1 MQAIADGWD
10 AVSIMH
16 SDERQL
22 PATDPPHSSRRLL
35 VIILALA
42 AALRFW
48 GLHFG
53 LPNIV
58 TRPDE
63 NTIIGAAARFTING
77 TIDPDFFN
85 YPTLYLYVIGALYA
99 SACTAAV
106 AVGRSPTVHAC
117 AAAWPT
123 DWTPLFVT
131 ARAVTAFAGVAG
143 VAAVVAIGRRLDR
156 LAGPIAGLLLA
167 SAFLH
172 VRDSHFAVTDVP
184 MTTMVLVSLVL
195 LLRAHERPSAARF
208 AVAGLFGGLAA
219 ATKYNGVLIAAAAFV
234 SQIVAWRDRSDLS
247 RLRQTRL
254 LLFAGAAVVGFAIGT
269 PYAVIA
275 PGRVWRDASSEAVH
289 LMAVHGGIQL
299 GVGWVYHATVTLPNG
314 VGWCLFVLGTA
325 GVVVALFRRTAA
337 AWIAFA
343 FPVIYYAV
351 AGRGYTVFTRYM
363 TPVVPFICLGA
374 GVLIA
379 AAARV
384 AAARR
389 RSIGWAVAGVL
400 VAACAIPTA
409 VKSVQFDRVIARTD
423 SRVLATNW
431 LSRRVAPGASI
442 LLVCSSYGKPQLWER
457 GAALPYHVTTWE
469 LNSAEIVA
477 GERPDVVVVEESGL
491 RYYSVVPAALG
502 EVLAGYTLQ
511 QVIVGSNPRRPLV
524 YDQQDAFYLPIDT
537 FNGVVRPGPT
547 FRIFVKEGVRLASTP

>member
-1 MQAIADGWD
+1 MDW
-10 AVSIMH
+10 
-16 SDERQL
+16 DERRV
-22 PATDPPHSSRRLL
+22 PATYSRHSNRLL
-35 VIILALA
+35 LLLILAVA
-42 AALRFW
+42 AALRVW

-85 YPTLYLYVIGALYA
+85 YPTLYLYVVGALYA
-99 SACTAAV
+99 AACTAAV
-106 AVGRSPTVHAC
+106 AVGRSATVHAC
-117 AAAWPT
+117 AAAWPI

-131 ARAVTAFAGVAG
+131 ARAVTAFAGVAS
-143 VAAVVAIGRRLDR
+143 VAAVVAIGRRFDR

-167 SAFLH
+167 CAFLH

-195 LLRAHERPSAARF
+195 LLRAHERPSPARF
-208 AVAGLFGGLAA
+208 AWAGLLGGLAA
-219 ATKYNGVLIAAAAFV
+219 ATKYNGVLIVAAALV
-234 SQIVAWRDRSDLS
+234 SQSVAWRDRSDVS
-247 RLRQTRL
+247 RVRQTRL
-254 LLFAGAAVVGFAIGT
+254 LWFVGAAFVGFAIGT

-289 LMAVHGGIQL
+289 LLAVHGGIQL

-314 VGWCLFVLGTA
+314 VGWCLFVMGAA
-325 GVVVALFRRTAA
+325 GVVLALARRTAA
-337 AWIAFA
+337 AWIVFA
-343 FPVIYYAV
+343 FPLIYYAV

-379 AAARV
+379 SAARAV
-384 AAARR
+384 AGRR

-431 LSRRVAPGASI
+431 LSQRIPPGASI

-457 GAALPYHVTTWE
+457 GAALPYQVMTWE
-469 LNSAEIVA
+469 QHSAEIIA

-502 EVLAGYTLQ
+502 GVLADYTLQ
-511 QVIVGSNPRRPLV
+511 HVIVGSNPRRPHV

-537 FNGVVRPGPT
+537 FSGVVRPGPT
-547 FRIFVKEGVRLASTP
+547 FRIFVKEGVRLSSTP